1 LLQPSQK
8 ASLSTQENGFTTK
21 MDDATSFPLAGLNQ
35 ESESKEKKN
44 MYVPN
49 RGTNEQGQEN
59 QEKEVPSARQGDK
72 NSGDI
77 EYNVGAPPPL
87 DLGDVDRS
95 DWSAAEESASF

>member
-1 LLQPSQK
+1 MALQLKWMMLPVSLWQVSIKK
-8 ASLSTQENGFTTK
+8 ANRK
-21 MDDATSFPLAGLNQ
+21 R
-35 ESESKEKKN
+35 KKN

-77 EYNVGAPPPL
+77 QYNLGAPPPL
-87 DLGDVDRS
+87 DLDRS
-95 DWSAAEESASF
+95 DWSAAEESVSF